1 MRMIAPALRML
12 VLALLV
18 AFPALAAERLT
29 SPDGRIEVTVAVT
42 GDGRATW
49 AVSRDGRPLIAP
61 SALGFILADA
71 PKLDRNLAIGH
82 VRRTR
87 ADSRWEQ
94 PWGERRFVVD
104 RHAAM
109 RLTFTETTRLGRSF
123 DLEVRAFDTGVG
135 FRFHFPEALG
145 RMRVVEELTEF
156 DIATEGTAWWTQGG
170 QWNRYEQL
178 YNRTRVEGIGQAHTP
193 LTLRLDTGVHLALH
207 EAALV
212 DWPAMWLTRIEGR
225 RLKARLSPAAE
236 GPPAV
241 VTAPFATPWRVLLVG
256 DDAAALYN
264 ASDIIL
270 NLNAPNRLGDVSWV
284 TPFKYA
290 GVWWEMHLDTKTW
303 ATGPRHGA
311 TMANVRR
318 HIDFA
323 AANGLRGVLVEGWN
337 RGWDGDWFGHGEDFS
352 FTESAGDF
360 DLAEAARYARAKG
373 VRLVGHHETAG
384 DIATYEP
391 QLSAALDLYARH
403 GVDSVKTGYVADAGG
418 IRARTPDGRIV
429 YEWHDGQR
437 MVRHHLHVV
446 EEAAKRRIAVNP
458 HEPVKDTGLR
468 RTYPNWVSREGARGM
483 EYNAWGSPPNPA
495 SHEATLVFTRML
507 AGPMDYTPGIV
518 SLEGRGGMPIAGTVA
533 RQLALY
539 LLIYSPIQM
548 VPDLPENYERVPA
561 ALRFIREV
569 PVDWEESR
577 MLAGDVGGHAVIAR
591 KDRAT
596 GTWWLG
602 GIATDSPREI
612 RLPLDFLE
620 PGRRY
625 RATVW
630 KDGPGGPKDLRVE
643 TVEVRGGAPWTVS
656 MAPGG
661 GHAVRFD
668 ARKGEAGGPA
678 ARPPAAKRPERR

>member
-1 MRMIAPALRML
+1 MRVLLLWLCLIFAP
-12 VLALLV
+12 
-18 AFPALAAERLT
+18 PALARETLR
-29 SPDGRIEVTVAVT
+29 SPDGRIEVTIDVT

-49 AVSRDGRPLIAP
+49 AVTRDGRPLIAP

-71 PKLDRNLAIGH
+71 PKLDRNLGIGN
-82 VRRTR
+82 VRRNST
-87 ADSRWEQ
+87 DTRWEQ
-94 PWGERRFVVD
+94 PWGERRFVTD
-104 RHAAM
+104 RHRSM
-109 RLTFTETTRLGRSF
+109 RLTLAETTRLRRSF
-123 DLEVRAFDTGVG
+123 DIEVRAFDEGVG

-145 RMRVVEELTEF
+145 TIRVVEELTEF

-178 YNRTRVEGIGQAHTP
+178 YDKTKVGEIGQAHTP
-193 LTLRLDTGVHLALH
+193 LTIRLEGGVHLAIH

-212 DWPAMWLTRIEGR
+212 DWPGMWLTRIEGR
-225 RLKARLSPAAE
+225 RLKAWLSPAAE

-241 VTAPFATPWRVLLVG
+241 AKAPFSTPWRVVMVG

-264 ASDIIL
+264 GSDIIL
-270 NLNAPNRLGDVSWV
+270 NLNEPNALGDVSWV

-290 GVWWEMHLDTKTW
+290 GVWWEMHLDTKSW
-303 ATGPRHGA
+303 GTGPRHGA
-311 TMANVRR
+311 TSANVRR

-323 AANGLRGVLVEGWN
+323 AENGFRGVLVEGWN
-337 RGWDGDWFGHGEDFS
+337 KGWDGDWFANGEDFS
-352 FTESAGDF
+352 FTEAAGDF
-360 DLAEAARYARAKG
+360 DLAALTAYGRGKG

-391 QLSAALDLYARH
+391 QLGAALDLYARH

-437 MVRHHLHVV
+437 MVQHHLHVV
-446 EEAAKRRIAVNP
+446 KEAAKRRIAINP

-468 RTYPNWVSREGARGM
+468 RTWPNWVSREGARGM
-483 EYNAWGSPPNPA
+483 EYNAWGNPPNPA

-548 VPDLPENYERVPA
+548 VPDLPENYARAPQ
-561 ALRFIREV
+561 ALAFIRAV
-569 PVDWEESR
+569 PVDWAETR
-577 MLAGDVGGHAVIAR
+577 MLAGDVGGHAVVAR
-591 KDRAT
+591 QDRAS
-596 GTWWLG
+596 GQWWLG
-602 GIATDSPREI
+602 GIATDSEREVL
-612 RLPLDFLE
+612 LPLDFLDS
-620 PGRRY
+620 GRRY

-643 TVEVRGGAPWTVS
+643 TLEVRGGAPWRIT
-656 MAPGG
+656 MASGG
-661 GHAVRFD
+661 GHAATFVPLD
-668 ARKGEAGGPA
+668 
-678 ARPPAAKRPERR
+678 

>member
-1 MRMIAPALRML
+1 LR
-12 VLALLV
+12 
-18 AFPALAAERLT
+18 
-29 SPDGRIEVTVAVT
+29 SPDGRIKVTIGIT

-49 AVSRDGRPLIAP
+49 AATRDGRPLIAP

-71 PKLDRNLAIGH
+71 PKLDRNLAIRN
-82 VRRTR
+82 VRRGQ

-94 PWGERRFVVD
+94 PWGERRFVTD
-104 RHAAM
+104 RHHAM
-109 RLTFTETTRLGRSF
+109 RLTLTETTRLKRSF
-123 DLEVRAFDTGVG
+123 DLEVRVFDDGLG

-178 YNRTRVEGIGQAHTP
+178 YNETSVGEIGQAHTP
-193 LTLRLDTGVHLALH
+193 LTIRLASGIHLSIH

-212 DWPAMWLTRIEGR
+212 DWPGMWLTRIEGR
-225 RLKARLSPAAE
+225 RLKARLAPAAE
-236 GPPAV
+236 GPAAV
-241 VTAPFATPWRVLLVG
+241 VEAPFSTPWRVMLVG

-264 ASDIIL
+264 ASDLIL
-270 NLNAPNRLGDVSWV
+270 NLNEPNALGDVSWV
-284 TPFKYA
+284 TPYKYA

-303 ATGPRHGA
+303 GTGLRHGA
-311 TMANVRR
+311 TSANVRR

-323 AANGLRGVLVEGWN
+323 AENGFRGVLVEGWN
-337 RGWDGDWFGHGEDFS
+337 RGWDGDWFANGEDFS
-352 FTESAGDF
+352 FTKAAGDF
-360 DLAEAARYARAKG
+360 DLAALTAYGRARG

-391 QLSAALDLYARH
+391 QLDKALDLYAKH

-418 IRARTPDGRIV
+418 IRARTQDGRIV

-437 MVRHHLHVV
+437 MVQHHLHVV
-446 EEAAKRRIAVNP
+446 KEAARRRIAINP

-483 EYNAWGSPPNPA
+483 EYNAWGNPPNPA
-495 SHEATLVFTRML
+495 SYEATLVFTRML

-548 VPDLPENYERVPA
+548 VPDLPENYAKAPD
-561 ALRFIREV
+561 ALAFIRAV

-577 MLAGDVGGHAVIAR
+577 MLAGDVGDHAVVAR
-591 KDRAT
+591 QDRAS
-596 GTWWLG
+596 GQWWLG
-602 GIATDSPREI
+602 GIAGESPREV
-612 RLPLDFLE
+612 RLTLDFLE
-620 PGRRY
+620 RGRRY

-630 KDGPGGPKDLRVE
+630 KDGPGGPRDLQVE
-643 TVEVRGGAPWTVS
+643 TVEVRGGDPWLVR
-656 MAPGG
+656 MAAGG
-661 GHAVRFD
+661 GHAATFVPMD
-668 ARKGEAGGPA
+668 
-678 ARPPAAKRPERR
+678 